1 MLIKPSDSLN
11 ERLLLSILLV
21 LLSHVASNREPMSY
35 TAVEIDLIRLL
46 GLDEDCFRFVTLLGG
61 EDLVGFGGGDRER
74 PLDG

>member
-1 MLIKPSDSLN
+1 MFIKPSNSLN

-21 LLSHVASNREPMSY
+21 LLAHVATNRETMND

-46 GLDEDCFRFVTLLGG
+46 GIDEDCFGFVTLLGG
-61 EDLVGFGGGDRER
+61 EDLVGFGGRDRER

>member
-1 MLIKPSDSLN
+1 MLVKPSNSLN

-21 LLSHVASNREPMSY
+21 LLGHVASNRETMND

-46 GLDEDCFRFVTLLGG
+46 GLDEDCFRLMALLSGK
-61 EDLVGFGGGDRER
+61 DLIGFGGSDRKR